1 MYAQH
6 GHECQQ
12 LYLPLAGMS
21 VWWHVVNMTLLEY
34 LKSIGENV
42 PVFAERIGEA
52 ETTIRKIA
60 YGQRQPSLP
69 LAAKIIAATDG
80 NVEAA
85 DMVLPGSELAA

>member
-1 MYAQH
+1 
-6 GHECQQ
+6 
-12 LYLPLAGMS
+12 
-21 VWWHVVNMTLLEY
+21 MTLLDY

-42 PVFAERIGEA
+42 AVFAERIGEA

-69 LAAKIIAATDG
+69 LAVKITEATNG
-80 NVEAA
+80 SVTAA